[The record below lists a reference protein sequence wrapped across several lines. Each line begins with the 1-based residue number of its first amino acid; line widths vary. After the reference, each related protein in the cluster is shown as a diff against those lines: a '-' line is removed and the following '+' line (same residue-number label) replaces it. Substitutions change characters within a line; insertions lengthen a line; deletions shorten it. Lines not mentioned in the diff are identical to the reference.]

1 MGRRRKRL
9 RQTKAVAVG
18 CDFAEPVGVA
28 FAFANAALFT
38 AYIVMAHRVSR
49 HRQLNRVNGL
59 ALAMLLAFVF
69 VGPLGAGA
77 AADAFTDPVALA
89 AAAGVALRPRLLG

>member
-28 FAFANAALFT
+28 FAFA
-38 AYIVMAHRVSR
+38 
-49 HRQLNRVNGL
+49 
-59 ALAMLLAFVF
+59 
-69 VGPLGAGA
+69 
-77 AADAFTDPVALA
+77 TDPVALA